1 MTKQTNNYQL
11 STIKDMDLDN
21 IKSLWKKEDVSETP
35 EISTERQKEIHL
47 PLEKIRKNMRHE
59 FWSNIILLPMILIV
73 IWYFPIPFRFRLYI
87 EILVA
92 SMTLVTAFFFSKFFK
107 LYKEIS
113 NPTLGTYDS
122 LKDLFHQF
130 ELNKQYYL
138 SFYMSFVPFLVCEMI
153 IVTESIPHTRDYTN
167 GYLAY
172 AVLAPIIFGLFAL
185 YLFGNWWFKYFYGKY
200 IDKIKNLVEEMKMD

>member
-1 MTKQTNNYQL
+1 
-11 STIKDMDLDN
+11 MDLDN
-21 IKSLWKKEDVSETP
+21 LKSLWNKEDVSETP

-59 FWSNIILLPMILIV
+59 FWSTIIFLPLVLIA
-73 IWYFPIPFRFRLYI
+73 IWFFEIPFRFKLYL

-92 SMTLVTAFFFSKFFK
+92 SMALVTVFFFSRFFK
-107 LYKEIS
+107 LYREIG

-138 SFYMSFVPFLVCEMI
+138 SFYLSFIPFFVCEMI
-153 IVTESIPHTRDYTN
+153 IVIESIPHTHQYTN
-167 GYLAY
+167 GYLTLVFIGS
-172 AVLAPIIFGLFAL
+172 VLFGLFLL
-185 YLFGNWWFKYFYGKY
+185 YLIGNWWFKYFYGKH